1 MEFRTLRYFIA
12 IADAGS
18 ITTAADILHVTQP
31 TLSGQMKELEEELG
45 KKLFS
50 RAKKGSRRLELTE
63 EGLIL
68 RRRADEIL
76 EIVRKT
82 ELEIS
87 SEGGAVK
94 GDVYIGMGEA
104 GSLERIIRIID
115 SIQAEHPGIRFHFY
129 SGNAED
135 IEYRIGRGL
144 LDFGIIFGRK
154 ASEGF
159 SSLTINEKEVWGVLM
174 RFDSPLAAL
183 REITPRNL
191 MEKPLVISEQAGFL
205 HRLLKWAGSAFE
217 KFQIT
222 ATYNL
227 INNAS
232 LMAKS
237 GGKYVIG
244 YGSIINTE
252 NSGLAFRPLSP
263 EISDNLSIIW
273 KGQPLTKAA
282 AVFLDKMK
290 ESFEEDSVC

>member
-18 ITTAADILHVTQP
+18 ITMAADILHVTQP
-31 TLSGQMKELEEELG
+31 TLSVQMQELEDELG
-45 KKLFS
+45 KKLFI

-68 RRRADEIL
+68 RRRAEEIL
-76 EIVRKT
+76 DIIRKT

-104 GSLERIIRIID
+104 GSLERIIRVID
-115 SIQAEHPGIRFHFY
+115 SIQKEHQGIRFHFY
-129 SGNAED
+129 SGNAEE

-144 LDFGIIFGRK
+144 LDFGIIFGRQ

-159 SSLTINEKEVWGVLM
+159 STYTINEKEIWGVIM
-174 RFDSPLAAL
+174 RLDSPLSAL
-183 REITPRNL
+183 DSIRPRDL
-191 MEKPLVISEQAGFL
+191 MEKPLIVSGQSGFL
-205 HRLLKWAGSAFE
+205 HRLSKWAGSAFD

-232 LMAKS
+232 LMAKNS
-237 GGKYVIG
+237 DKYVIG
-244 YGSIINTE
+244 YGSILNME
-252 NSGLAFRPLSP
+252 NSSLAFRPLFP
-263 EISDNLSIIW
+263 EISDNLSLIW

-282 AVFLDKMK
+282 AIFLEMMK
-290 ESFEEDSVC
+290 DSLMK

>member
-31 TLSGQMKELEEELG
+31 TLSVQMKELEEELG

-104 GSLERIIRIID
+104 GCLDIIFRIID
-115 SIQAEHPGIRFHFY
+115 SLQTAHPGMRFHFY

-135 IEYRIGRGL
+135 IEYRTGRGL
-144 LDFGIIFGRK
+144 LDFGIVFGRQTP
-154 ASEGF
+154 EGF
-159 SSLTINEKEVWGVLM
+159 SSITIREKEIWGVITRL
-174 RFDSPLAAL
+174 DSPLAAMS
-183 REITPRNL
+183 EITPRDL
-191 MEKPLVISEQAGFL
+191 MGKPLVVSQQAGFL
-205 HRLLKWAGSAFE
+205 HRLSKWAGTAFE
-217 KFQIT
+217 KFRIT

-227 INNAS
+227 ITNAS
-232 LMAKS
+232 LMAKN

-244 YGSIINTE
+244 YGSIINME
-252 NSGLAFRPLSP
+252 NSNLVFRPLSP
-263 EISDNLSIIW
+263 EIADTPSLIW
-273 KGQPLTKAA
+273 KGQPITKAA
-282 AVFLDKMK
+282 SVFLDKMK
-290 ESFEEDSVC
+290 ESFE

>member
-31 TLSGQMKELEEELG
+31 TLSVQMKELEEELG

-76 EIVRKT
+76 DIVRKT

-144 LDFGIIFGRK
+144 LDFGIIFGRQ

-159 SSLTINEKEVWGVLM
+159 SSLTINEKEIWGVLM
-174 RFDSPLAAL
+174 RFDLPLAAL
-183 REITPRNL
+183 R
-191 MEKPLVISEQAGFL
+191 K
-205 HRLLKWAGSAFE
+205 
-217 KFQIT
+217 
-222 ATYNL
+222 
-227 INNAS
+227 
-232 LMAKS
+232 
-237 GGKYVIG
+237 
-244 YGSIINTE
+244 
-252 NSGLAFRPLSP
+252 
-263 EISDNLSIIW
+263 
-273 KGQPLTKAA
+273 
-282 AVFLDKMK
+282 
-290 ESFEEDSVC
+290 

>member
-31 TLSGQMKELEEELG
+31 TLSVQMKELEEELG
-45 KKLFS
+45 KKLFL
-50 RAKKGSRRLELTE
+50 RAKKGSRRLALTE

-76 EIVRKT
+76 DIVRKT

-87 SEGGAVK
+87 SEGGALK

-104 GSLERIIRIID
+104 GSLERIIKIID
-115 SIQAEHPGIRFHFY
+115 SIQAEQPGIRFHFY

-144 LDFGIIFGRK
+144 LDFGIIFGRQ

-159 SSLTINEKEVWGVLM
+159 SSLTINEKEIWGVLM
-174 RFDSPLAAL
+174 RLDSPLAAL
-183 REITPRNL
+183 REITPRDL
-191 MEKPLVISEQAGFL
+191 MEKPLVVSEQTGFL
-205 HRLLKWAGSAFE
+205 HRLSKWAGTAFE
-217 KFQIT
+217 KFQIA

-232 LMAKS
+232 LMAKN

-252 NSGLAFRPLSP
+252 NSDLAFRPLSP
-263 EISDNLSIIW
+263 EISDSLSLIW

-282 AVFLDKMK
+282 TVFLERMK
-290 ESFEEDSVC
+290 KSFEEDSVS

>member
-31 TLSGQMKELEEELG
+31 TLSVQMKELEEELG

-50 RAKKGSRRLELTE
+50 RAKKGARRLELTD

-68 RRRADEIL
+68 RKRAEEIL
-76 EIVRKT
+76 DIIRKT

-87 SEGGAVK
+87 SEGGMIN

-104 GSLERIIRIID
+104 GSLEKIIEVID
-115 SIQAEHPGIRFHFY
+115 SIQIEHPSIRFHFY
-129 SGNAED
+129 SGNAEE
-135 IEYRIGRGL
+135 IEYRIGRGM
-144 LDFGIIFGRK
+144 LDFGVIFGRQ

-159 SSLTINEKEVWGVLM
+159 SSLTINEKEIWGVIM
-174 RFDSPLAAL
+174 RLDSPLASR
-183 REITPRNL
+183 REIVPRDL
-191 MEKPLVISEQAGFL
+191 MDKPIVVSGQAEFL
-205 HRLLKWAGSAFE
+205 HRLSRWAGTAFDR
-217 KFQIT
+217 FQVA

-232 LMAKS
+232 LLAKS

-244 YGSIINTE
+244 YGSIINME
-252 NSGLAFRPLSP
+252 NSSLAFRPLAP
-263 EISDNLSIIW
+263 EIFDNLSLIW

-282 AVFLDKMK
+282 AMFLESMK
-290 ESFEEDSVC
+290 RSFAEYPER

>member
-31 TLSGQMKELEEELG
+31 TLSVQMKELEEELG

-50 RAKKGSRRLELTE
+50 RARKGARRLELTE

-76 EIVRKT
+76 KIVRKT

-87 SEGGAVK
+87 AEGGAVK
-94 GDVYIGMGEA
+94 GDVHIGMGEA
-104 GSLERIIRIID
+104 GSIGRIISIID
-115 SIQAEHPGIRFHFY
+115 SIQAEHPSIRFHFY

-144 LDFGIIFGRK
+144 LDFGIIFGRQ

-159 SSLTINEKEVWGVLM
+159 SSLTINEKEIWGVLM
-174 RFDSPLAAL
+174 RFDSPLATL
-183 REITPRNL
+183 KEITPRNL
-191 MEKPLVISEQAGFL
+191 MGKPLVISEQTGFL
-205 HRLLKWAGSAFE
+205 HRLSQWAGSAFE
-217 KFQIT
+217 KFQIA

-232 LMAKS
+232 LMAKN

-252 NSGLAFRPLSP
+252 NSTLAFRPLSP
-263 EISDNLSIIW
+263 EISDDLSLIW

-282 AVFLDKMK
+282 TVFLDRIKK
-290 ESFEEDSVC
+290 SFEEDSVS

>member
-31 TLSGQMKELEEELG
+31 TLSVQMKELEEELG
-45 KKLFS
+45 KNLFR
-50 RAKKGSRRLELTE
+50 RAKKGSRRLELTD

-68 RRRADEIL
+68 RKRAEEIL

-82 ELEIS
+82 ELEVS
-87 SEGGAVK
+87 SEGGEVK

-104 GSLERIIRIID
+104 GSLERVINVID
-115 SIQAEHPGIRFHFY
+115 SIQEKHPEIHFHLY
-129 SGNAED
+129 SGNAEE

-144 LDFGIIFGRK
+144 LDFGIIFGRS

-159 SSLTINEKEVWGVLM
+159 SSLTINEKEIWGVVM
-174 RFDSPLAAL
+174 REDSPLAV
-183 REITPRNL
+183 RKEITARDL
-191 MEKPLVISEQAGFL
+191 MDKPLVVSQQSEFL
-205 HRLLKWAGSAFE
+205 HRLSKWAGTAFE
-217 KFQIT
+217 KFHIV

-227 INNAS
+227 INNAAF
-232 LMAKS
+232 LAKN

-252 NSGLAFRPLSP
+252 NSSLSFRPLSP
-263 EISDNLSIIW
+263 EISDTLSLIW
-273 KGQPLTKAA
+273 KGQPITKAA
-282 AVFLDKMK
+282 MVFLNRMK
-290 ESFEEDSVC
+290 ESFDS

>member
-31 TLSGQMKELEEELG
+31 TLSVQMKELEEELG
-45 KKLFS
+45 KNLFR
-50 RAKKGSRRLELTE
+50 RAKKGSRRLELTD

-68 RRRADEIL
+68 RKRAEEIL

-82 ELEIS
+82 ELEVS
-87 SEGGAVK
+87 SEGGEVK

-104 GSLERIIRIID
+104 GSLERVINVID
-115 SIQAEHPGIRFHFY
+115 SIQEKHPEIHFHLY
-129 SGNAED
+129 SGNAEE

-144 LDFGIIFGRK
+144 LDFGIIFGRS

-159 SSLTINEKEVWGVLM
+159 SSLTINEKEIWGVVM
-174 RFDSPLAAL
+174 REDSPLAV
-183 REITPRNL
+183 RKEITARDL
-191 MEKPLVISEQAGFL
+191 MDKPLVVSQQSEFL
-205 HRLLKWAGSAFE
+205 HRLSKWAGTAFE
-217 KFQIT
+217 KFHIV

-227 INNAS
+227 INNAAF
-232 LMAKS
+232 LAKK

-252 NSGLAFRPLSP
+252 NSSLSFRPLSP
-263 EISDNLSIIW
+263 EISDTLSLIW
-273 KGQPLTKAA
+273 KGQPITKAA
-282 AVFLDKMK
+282 MVFLNRMK
-290 ESFEEDSVC
+290 ESFDS

>member
-31 TLSGQMKELEEELG
+31 TLSVQMKELEEELG

-50 RAKKGSRRLELTE
+50 RAKKGARRLELTD

-68 RRRADEIL
+68 RKRAEEIL
-76 EIVRKT
+76 DIIRKT

-87 SEGGAVK
+87 SEGGMIN

-104 GSLERIIRIID
+104 GSLEKIIEVID
-115 SIQAEHPGIRFHFY
+115 SIQIEHPGIRFHFY
-129 SGNAED
+129 SGNAEE
-135 IEYRIGRGL
+135 IEYRIGRGM
-144 LDFGIIFGRK
+144 LDFGVIFGRQ

-159 SSLTINEKEVWGVLM
+159 SSLTINEKEIWGVIM
-174 RFDSPLAAL
+174 RLDSPLASR
-183 REITPRNL
+183 REIVPRDL
-191 MEKPLVISEQAGFL
+191 MDKPIVVSGQAEFL
-205 HRLLKWAGSAFE
+205 HRLSRWAGTAFDR
-217 KFQIT
+217 FQVA

-232 LMAKS
+232 LLAKS

-244 YGSIINTE
+244 YGSIINME
-252 NSGLAFRPLSP
+252 NSSLAFRPLAP
-263 EISDNLSIIW
+263 EIFDNLSLIW

-282 AVFLDKMK
+282 AMFLESMK
-290 ESFEEDSVC
+290 RSFVEYPER

>member
-18 ITTAADILHVTQP
+18 ITTAADILHITQP
-31 TLSGQMKELEEELG
+31 TLSVQMKELEEELG
-45 KKLFS
+45 KRLFT

-144 LDFGIIFGRK
+144 LDFGIIFGRQ

-159 SSLTINEKEVWGVLM
+159 SSLTINEKEIWGVLM

-191 MEKPLVISEQAGFL
+191 MEKPLVVSEQAGFL
-205 HRLLKWAGSAFE
+205 HRLSKWAGSAFE
-217 KFQIT
+217 KFQIA

-232 LMAKS
+232 LMAKN

-252 NSGLAFRPLSP
+252 NSSLAYRPLSP

-282 AVFLDKMK
+282 TVFLDKMK

>member
-31 TLSGQMKELEEELG
+31 TLSDQMKELEEELG

-115 SIQAEHPGIRFHFY
+115 SIQAEHPCIRFHFY
-129 SGNAED
+129 SGNAPD
-135 IEYRIGRGL
+135 VLDKLDKGLTDFAVVFIESPHSYLMGYDPQDVEKGGNGYIPISLQYSDYTATHARKHSIAGGDPFESFTDRSYQGKTAHAINACDLSL
-144 LDFGIIFGRK
+144 LQETRRRMGNK
-154 ASEGF
+154 PVV
-159 SSLTINEKEVWGVLM
+159 LVLM
-174 RFDSPLAAL
+174 MSNPTVMQEIEPLADAIL
-183 REITPRNL
+183 VMHNIITG
-191 MEKPLVISEQAGFL
+191 I
-205 HRLLKWAGSAFE
+205 
-217 KFQIT
+217 KFFI
-222 ATYNL
+222 
-227 INNAS
+227 
-232 LMAKS
+232 
-237 GGKYVIG
+237 
-244 YGSIINTE
+244 
-252 NSGLAFRPLSP
+252 
-263 EISDNLSIIW
+263 
-273 KGQPLTKAA
+273 
-282 AVFLDKMK
+282 
-290 ESFEEDSVC
+290 